1 MNSNRWAVSRM
12 PVTGDRVDLLIDMCE
27 IIMRAEFIDGVKG
40 LPEKYVVKGVEILNR
55 LDEARNKKEY
65 PF

>member
-40 LPEKYVVKGVEILNR
+40 LPEEYKDKGVQILNE
-55 LDEARNKKEY
+55 LDDARKEI
-65 PF
+65 

>member
-1 MNSNRWAVSRM
+1 M

-40 LPEKYVVKGVEILNR
+40 LPEEYKDKGVQILNE
-55 LDEARNKKEY
+55 LDEARKS
-65 PF
+65 PTP